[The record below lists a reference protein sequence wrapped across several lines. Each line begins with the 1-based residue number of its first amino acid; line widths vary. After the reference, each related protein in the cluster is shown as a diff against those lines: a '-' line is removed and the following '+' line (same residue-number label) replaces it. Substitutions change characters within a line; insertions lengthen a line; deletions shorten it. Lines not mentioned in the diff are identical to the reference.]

1 MLFSLDTYF
10 HNNSCLVIICLLYR
24 ALFDLTRTKSPQL
37 RAFSL
42 KSYMFE
48 NQPINAALNRL
59 ICLKAATYT
68 L

>member
-1 MLFSLDTYF
+1 LDTYF

-48 NQPINAALNRL
+48 NQTINAGLSSL
-59 ICLKAATYT
+59 IDANAAVYT

>member
-1 MLFSLDTYF
+1 VLFSLDTYF

-37 RAFSL
+37 RAFLL

-48 NQPINAALNRL
+48 NQAIKADLRSLIALNAVR
-59 ICLKAATYT
+59 YT

>member
-1 MLFSLDTYF
+1 VLFSLDTYF

-37 RAFSL
+37 RAFLL

-48 NQPINAALNRL
+48 NQTINAGLSRL
-59 ICLKAATYT
+59 IVLNTAVYT